1 MTWQPGK
8 PVRTQQDLSECQ
20 AWKRERKLAAQ
31 RRRRTANRRIDYYP
45 SEEAAAVID
54 NLTDHGYAG
63 GDYSSIINALI
74 LTAAAKEQGRGF
86 RNFLTP

>member
-45 SEEAAAVID
+45 SDEAQAVID
-54 NLTDHGYAG
+54 SLTEHKQVDGV
-63 GDYSSIINALI
+63 YSRVIDRLI
-74 LTAAAKEQGRGF
+74 LSAVGK
-86 RNFLTP
+86 